1 MRKRMRQ
8 TWRLVRF
15 AASILART
23 SWLWLTVRFVPA
35 AERSAYRARL
45 QRRACVVFCRILGV
59 RVTRSGA
66 LPEAG
71 AVLAVSN
78 HLGLFDPWV
87 LASQMPLA
95 FVAKAEMNDWP
106 VAGWICRTVGVIFVA
121 RERRMQANTFVEQ
134 VQKRL
139 REGVRVLVFPEGTT
153 SNGETV
159 MPFKTG
165 AFEAVAGMEDGAV
178 LPLYLNVRAVEERP
192 AKGRLREA
200 VTWADSSETMLQN
213 FWKLL
218 GLRSVHVEVRVGAPI
233 ATAGRDRKT
242 LARLSHAAVLAL
254 AETGQKQ
261 RAA

>member
-1 MRKRMRQ
+1 MRQ
-8 TWRLVRF
+8 TWRLARF
-15 AASILART
+15 TASILTRT
-23 SWLWLTVRFVPA
+23 SWLWLTVRFVPE

-45 QRRACVVFCRILGV
+45 QRQACAVFCRILGV

-66 LPEAG
+66 LPEAR

-78 HLGLFDPWV
+78 HLGLLDPWV
-87 LASQMPLA
+87 LASQMSLA

-106 VAGWICRTVGVIFVA
+106 VVGWICRTVGIIFVA

-134 VQKRL
+134 VQRRL

-178 LPLYLNVRAVEERP
+178 LPLYLNVREVEGRP
-192 AKGRLREA
+192 ATGRLREKI
-200 VTWADSSETMLQN
+200 TWADPSQTMLQN
-213 FWKLL
+213 FWSVL
-218 GLRSVHVEVRVGAPI
+218 GLRSVRLEVCVGTPI
-233 ATAGRDRKT
+233 STAGRDRKT

-254 AETGQKQ
+254 AEAGQKQ